1 VERVLRAHPGMTTPA
16 PPRRGPSPPPPW
28 TVALAAGA
36 LALAAAPPRTDA
48 CTTFRLR
55 AGDGAWVIG
64 RSQENAI
71 PFDSQVMVVPRGQ
84 KFTATRPDG
93 KAGMSWVARYGFVG
107 MNTMGVD
114 IPSDGMNE
122 AGLSVGALSFPGF
135 ARYAPLPPE
144 GSEAISNLE
153 LPNWLLARF
162 ATVGEVREALAR
174 VPVYDLTVPPMPQ
187 QPLHWAVF
195 DAQGGA
201 LVVEYV
207 EGRLRMHDNAVGVL
221 TNSPPFDW
229 QMTNLRN
236 HVNLTNMNVEPLRLG
251 AVEIDPIGQGTGLL
265 GLPGDYTPPSRFVK
279 TTALVYA
286 ARPVATAPE
295 AVNLAFHLLNAV
307 DIPLGAV
314 ASKVPG
320 KGEGAPTLMY
330 ELTQWATVHDLTNR
344 VCYLRSYGNLAVRSI
359 DLRRLD
365 LSGTGIRHVPVPTA
379 MQAEDVTAQAR

>member
-1 VERVLRAHPGMTTPA
+1 MTSRIRRCRVATYLRAGT
-16 PPRRGPSPPPPW
+16 
-28 TVALAAGA
+28 LAAA
-36 LALAAAPPRTDA
+36 LSLAAAPAPAPA

-55 AGDGAWVIG
+55 SGDGAWVIG
-64 RSQENAI
+64 RSQENAY
-71 PFDSQVMVVPRGQ
+71 PLESQVMVVPRGYR
-84 KFTATRPDG
+84 FTATRPDG
-93 KAGMSWVARYGFVG
+93 APGMTWAARYGFVG
-107 MNTMGVD
+107 MNTLGVD

-135 ARYAPLPPE
+135 AGYAPLPPA
-144 GSEAISNLE
+144 GQEAISNLE

-174 VPVYDLTVPPMPQ
+174 TVVYDLTVPPMPQ

-195 DAQGGA
+195 DAQGGSI
-201 LVVEYV
+201 VVEYV
-207 EGRLRMHDNAVGVL
+207 EGRLRIHDNAVGVL
-221 TNSPPFDW
+221 TNAPPFDW

-236 HVNLTNMNVEPLRLG
+236 HVNLTSLNVDPLRLG
-251 AVEIDPIGQGTGLL
+251 TVEIAPLGQGTGLL

-279 TTALVYA
+279 TTALAYA

-314 ASKVPG
+314 AAKVPAKDG
-320 KGEGAPTLMY
+320 GAPTMVY
-330 ELTQWATVHDLTNR
+330 ELTQWTTVHDLTNR
-344 VCYLRSYGNLAVRSI
+344 TCYFRSYGNLSVRRI

-365 LSGTGIRHVPVPTA
+365 LSGNAILHIPVPSA
-379 MQAEDVTAQAR
+379 MQSEDVTARAR